1 MIIWVHTIWVIWYQK
16 WRILEIHPTHGSG
29 IFLDLAKNGIPC
41 ENRTKKHS
49 FDIRSLE
56 RDENSEPR
64 PRNIF
69 ASLAHNAKFYPRF
82 RIFDGQKFSFKL
94 MSDQQGLK
102 GGDINTAFKRGN
114 LPFMEISNNF
124 HKKYLTRFFSI
135 LRVNFETKFIY
146 GP

>member
-1 MIIWVHTIWVIWYQK
+1 MDQVFFWIWPKTVYRAKIEPKNTVLIFVHSKGMKIRNPARGIYLHLS
-16 WRILEIHPTHGSG
+16 RIMQNFILG
-29 IFLDLAKNGIPC
+29 
-41 ENRTKKHS
+41 
-49 FDIRSLE
+49 
-56 RDENSEPR
+56 
-64 PRNIF
+64 
-69 ASLAHNAKFYPRF
+69 F

-135 LRVNFETKFIY
+135 LRVNLLSSRNA
-146 GP
+146 PQL

>member
-1 MIIWVHTIWVIWYQK
+1 MDQVFFWIWPKTVYRAKIEPKNTVLIFVHLKGMKIRNPARGIYLHLS
-16 WRILEIHPTHGSG
+16 RIMQNFILG
-29 IFLDLAKNGIPC
+29 
-41 ENRTKKHS
+41 
-49 FDIRSLE
+49 
-56 RDENSEPR
+56 
-64 PRNIF
+64 
-69 ASLAHNAKFYPRF
+69 F